1 MIKNFKFDR
10 FSKSDYTNAFQIDI
24 EIFDLILK
32 TSKLEH
38 QNLWFKNFLA
48 TATAFSIFTNAY
60 IIINIIDEKTRQFD
74 KILFNEIIVH
84 AFFDHAVEMF
94 INFVNKYSKI

>member
-1 MIKNFKFDR
+1 MLERDYFFESIETANFSIYAHLMNIKTNFVLIRNNFDRTLKMIKNFKFDR

-38 QNLWFKNFLA
+38 QNL
-48 TATAFSIFTNAY
+48 
-60 IIINIIDEKTRQFD
+60 
-74 KILFNEIIVH
+74 
-84 AFFDHAVEMF
+84 
-94 INFVNKYSKI
+94 